1 MLVAGGFARTVAGR
15 GICHDQQ
22 RKTFWRKQ
30 MEQNIRTKNYILLMS
45 FAKRSEVAKVL
56 CVMTVLAYVFLAE
69 YGKRDLLDNI
79 LLAAMGIALKRQI
92 VPCVVERRN
101 ERIM

>member
-1 MLVAGGFARTVAGR
+1 
-15 GICHDQQ
+15 
-22 RKTFWRKQ
+22 
-30 MEQNIRTKNYILLMS
+30 
-45 FAKRSEVAKVL
+45 
-56 CVMTVLAYVFLAE
+56 MTDLAYVFLAE